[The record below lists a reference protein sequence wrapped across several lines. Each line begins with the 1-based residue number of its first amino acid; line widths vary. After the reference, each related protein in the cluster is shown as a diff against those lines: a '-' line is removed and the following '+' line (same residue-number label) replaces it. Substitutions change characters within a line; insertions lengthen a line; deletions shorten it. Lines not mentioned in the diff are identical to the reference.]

1 VAELRTEEE
10 QVQALKA
17 WWDEN
22 GKSLLLGIAV
32 ALAAVLGWKGWQQQQ
47 ATHADNAS
55 ILYQNLLDSVVG
67 AIGPQQDEAK
77 LATANHLHDQLKAD
91 YEGTAYANYAAL
103 IMARV
108 AVDQGELTKAV
119 AELDWALANQPTES
133 MFILATMRKA
143 RILADQGDVDKSL
156 SLVDS
161 LPVGGYAVSLNE
173 LKGDLFLLKGDIELA
188 RQSYQKAFD
197 ATTANNR
204 PVLEMKLN
212 DLAAEGS

>member
-1 VAELRTEEE
+1 MAELRTEEE

-67 AIGPQQDEAK
+67 AIGPQQEEAK

-143 RILADQGDVDKSL
+143 RILADQGDVEKSL
-156 SLVDS
+156 SLVGS